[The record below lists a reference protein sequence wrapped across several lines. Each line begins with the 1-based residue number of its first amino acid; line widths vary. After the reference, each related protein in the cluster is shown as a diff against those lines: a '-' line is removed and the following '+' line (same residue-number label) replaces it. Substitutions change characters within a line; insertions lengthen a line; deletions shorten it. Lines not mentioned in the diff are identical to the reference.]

1 MSIAM
6 RSALIVLFAV
16 LAIAGAELGGSMD
29 GAQFLHYAF
38 KPLTTLSIFFL
49 ALRAQPAINVRY
61 RQAIL
66 VGILFSLLGDIFLM
80 LPVSLLPQGFLL
92 GLLSFLFAHLCFLR
106 ALCSDTSFFAKPLV
120 FAALA
125 ALGAAHLFV
134 LWPGLPPAMR
144 IPVVAYVCLLLAMCA
159 QAISRG
165 ISLRTVDSRLA
176 MSGGICFMLSDT
188 ILAYNK
194 FYTPIPHSPLLIL
207 ASYYLALWLIAR
219 SVQASPSAHQDQGRD
234 HA

>member
-1 MSIAM
+1 MSSGL
-6 RSALIVLFAV
+6 RSVFILLFAV
-16 LAIAGAELGGSMD
+16 LAIAGAEFSGTLD

-38 KPLTTLSIFFL
+38 KPLTTISIFFL
-49 ALRAQPAINVRY
+49 ALKAQPAINARY
-61 RQAIL
+61 RKAIL
-66 VGILFSLLGDIFLM
+66 TGILFSLLGDVFLM
-80 LPVSLLPQGFLL
+80 LPVSLLTQGFLL

-106 ALCSDTSFFAKPLV
+106 AFCSDSRFFASPLAFV
-120 FAALA
+120 ALA
-125 ALGAAHLFV
+125 ALGAAHLYV

-144 IPVVAYVCLLLAMCA
+144 IPVITYVCLLLAMCA

-165 ISLRTVDSRLA
+165 ISLRTVDSRMA

-207 ASYYLALWLIAR
+207 GSYYLALWLIAR
-219 SVQASPSAHQDQGRD
+219 SVQSLYFEHQD
-234 HA
+234 

>member
-1 MSIAM
+1 MSSSL
-6 RSALIVLFAV
+6 RSVLIVLFAV
-16 LAIAGAELGGSMD
+16 LAIAGAEFSSTID
-29 GAQFLHYAF
+29 GAQFLHYVF

-49 ALRAQPAINVRY
+49 ALRAQPAINARY
-61 RQAIL
+61 HKAIL
-66 VGILFSLLGDIFLM
+66 AGILFSLLGDIFLM
-80 LPVSLLPQGFLL
+80 LPVSVLAQGFLL

-106 ALCSDTSFFAKPLV
+106 ALCSDARFFAKPLV
-120 FAALA
+120 FFALA

-144 IPVVAYVCLLLAMCA
+144 IPVLAYVCLLLAMCA

-165 ISLRTVDSRLA
+165 ISLRTVDSRMA

-207 ASYYLALWLIAR
+207 GSYYLALWLIAC
-219 SVQASPSAHQDQGRD
+219 SVQSSHPQHQD
-234 HA
+234 